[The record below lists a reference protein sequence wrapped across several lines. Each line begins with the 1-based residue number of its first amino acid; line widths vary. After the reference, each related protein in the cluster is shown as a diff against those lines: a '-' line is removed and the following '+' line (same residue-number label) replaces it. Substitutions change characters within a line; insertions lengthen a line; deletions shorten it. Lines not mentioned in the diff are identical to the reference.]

1 MKRIILSLAA
11 AALALP
17 ALQAQEEGTQY
28 LKLKKDG
35 QTLYAVPVEQVR
47 EMTFPNT
54 YDYWGTQGKSLW
66 QELVA
71 HGEWSTFARMVR
83 IAGYELALDLPCGG
97 SKEPLALFVPD
108 NVALSYVTDEDLL
121 DTAAVG
127 TQVRNYLAEALAE
140 HDKPYALNEE
150 GITLSGACPAEDLPA
165 GAADWDGRIDCHN
178 GFIVPLRADLPYPLQ
193 AHERFAGFEAQY
205 FYRDLLAAY
214 VPDAPRQGGMLNL
227 SGVGRAAADYNPVL
241 SRLEGQTV
249 LVPATEAL
257 RDAAKARF
265 ADLLYYDPALLAQ
278 LEDDG
283 EEGRLVRAD
292 YFGWATFDEGY
303 ASQESMPGQV
313 TLAAS
318 GRTVSRD
325 GLDLGEPV
333 ACAGRYFYPVR
344 TEVMTTEDLLAASET
359 RVEGENP
366 YRRLRTTAAGLSVS
380 SAPLAVD
387 TLSYTRIGEGLDIN
401 NVEYYQPRT
410 VEGREE
416 KYAVSGGEYLK
427 VESALTSAGVIMGVG
442 NTLKTTYDVWL
453 TFVPAAMVEGV
464 TQPKPAD
471 MMVTTQYST
480 VRNGT
485 IAFWNVRTGTFPV
498 DPYAVTK
505 VKVATIDLGTAFYGL
520 LGSGEPLYEDWEDI
534 TGTDLMNRR
543 YGVKLIIQNRSTNA
557 EEQDR
562 NLYLDCIELVPVAAE

>member
-47 EMTFPNT
+47 EMTFPNN

-83 IAGYELALDLPCGG
+83 IAGYELALDLPRGG
-97 SKEPLALFVPD
+97 RTPLALFVPD
-108 NVALSYVTDEDLL
+108 NAALSYITEEDLR
-121 DTAAVG
+121 DIAAVG
-127 TQVRNYLAEALAE
+127 TQVRNYLAEASVDQ
-140 HDKPYALNEE
+140 DKTYALNEE

-214 VPDAPRQGGMLNL
+214 VPDAPRQGDMLAP
-227 SGVGRAAADYNPVL
+227 SRYGRTSADYNSVL
-241 SRLEGQTV
+241 SKLEGQTI

-265 ADLLYYDPALLAQ
+265 ADLLYYDPALLAR

-283 EEGRLVRAD
+283 EEGRLVGAD
-292 YFGWATFDEGY
+292 YFGWAAFDEAY
-303 ASQESMPGQV
+303 ASQESMPEQV
-313 TLAAS
+313 ALAAS

-325 GLDLGEPV
+325 DLDLGEPV

-359 RVEGENP
+359 CVEGENP
-366 YRRLRTTAAGLSVS
+366 YRRLRTTATGLSVS
-380 SAPLAVD
+380 SVPLAVD

-410 VEGREE
+410 VDGREE
-416 KYAVSGGEYLK
+416 KYAVSGGEYLR
-427 VESALTSAGVIMGVG
+427 VGGLSTSAGVVMGVG
-442 NTLKTTYDVWL
+442 NTLKTTYDVWV
-453 TFVPAAMVEGV
+453 TFIPAAMVEGV
-464 TQPKPAD
+464 TQLKPAE
-471 MMVTTQYST
+471 MMVVTQFPI
-480 VRNGT
+480 VRNEY
-485 IAFWNVRTGTFPV
+485 IAFQNVRTGTFPV

-505 VKVATIDLGTAFYGL
+505 VKVATINMGTAFYGL
-520 LGSGEPLYEDWEDI
+520 VGSGEPLYDDEEDI
-534 TGTDLMNRR
+534 MGTDLFCRR
-543 YGVKLIIQNRSTNA
+543 YGVRVTIHNRSTNA

-562 NLYLDCIELVPVAAE
+562 NLYLDCIELVPAAAE